1 MNEKNKEKI
10 TIVLFSIVL
19 LMFLLLLSY
28 KLVLFFTPLT
38 DAQKNV
44 FLFLDGKQNLST
56 SFTAAE
62 VSHLEDV
69 KQVMK
74 YADYMFYILLLGF
87 TLTIIFYRKKKD
99 FLLNLLHL
107 GGKVTFAVMILL
119 GALSLISFDA
129 LFAIFHRIFF
139 PQGNWLFAADS
150 KIIQTFPLD
159 FFISLSRNIFL
170 LTLFLGILFILLG
183 YYFKDVDSDRN

>member
-159 FFISLSRNIFL
+159 FFISISRNIFL

>member
-44 FLFLDGKQNLST
+44 FLFLDGKQKLST

-119 GALSLISFDA
+119 GAFSLIFFDA
-129 LFAIFHRIFF
+129 LFAMFHRIFF

>member
-119 GALSLISFDA
+119 GAFSLIFFDA
-129 LFAIFHRIFF
+129 LFAMFHRIFF

>member
-1 MNEKNKEKI
+1 M
-10 TIVLFSIVL
+10 
-19 LMFLLLLSY
+19 
-28 KLVLFFTPLT
+28 LFFTPLT

-44 FLFLDGKQNLST
+44 FLFLDGKQKLST

>member
-1 MNEKNKEKI
+1 MTEKNKEKI

>member
-44 FLFLDGKQNLST
+44 FLFLDGKQKLST